1 MLTGGV
7 WDTTVQFSPTVNLVV
22 YIALWAIIA
31 GGLAFIFVRGRA
43 AGFNMRWTTQDI
55 LILAVMGVLLE
66 VYDNLIGD
74 QFITPV
80 LKLLPASDVIH
91 DLALNDI
98 PYMFLL
104 MVGVALIRKPG
115 VATALVFLNFLLMQ
129 LLYGSDKSSVLWWQ
143 YGLYQGLFVD
153 IYFVLRGKQIFAKA
167 NRQAIIDGLVMGALR
182 AVPAVTISSALI
194 GPFLNGDTTTFGD
207 IFLNS
212 TLNLVGNGLA
222 AGLLAPL
229 AIRVAQSINQ
239 NASADVANDAP
250 LAPSSAT
257 PALAGVPTD
266 LPTTP
271 PSDAPASPNQPEG
284 GV

>member
-1 MLTGGV
+1 MWTS
-7 WDTTVQFSPTVNLVV
+7 TVQFPPAVELVL
-22 YIALWAIIA
+22 YIGLWVIA
-31 GGLAFIFVRGRA
+31 VAGLGYVFVRGRA

-55 LILAVMGVLLE
+55 LVLAVMGVLLE

-80 LKLLPASDVIH
+80 LKLLPASDIIH

-104 MVGVALIRKPG
+104 MVGIAIIRKPG

-129 LLYGSDKSSVLWWQ
+129 LIYGSDKSNVLWWE
-143 YGLYQGLFVD
+143 YGIYQGLFVD
-153 IYFVLRGKQIFAKA
+153 IYFVSRGKTIFQKA
-167 NRQAIIDGLVMGALR
+167 DNRAIIDGLIMGALR
-182 AVPAVTISSALI
+182 AVPAVTISAALV
-194 GPFLNGDTTTFGD
+194 GPFLNGGTDTFGN

-212 TLNLVGNGLA
+212 SLNLVGNGLA

-239 NASADVANDAP
+239 TAATEPAIGSAP
-250 LAPSSAT
+250 P
-257 PALAGVPTD
+257 AGVVASGGQGSAE
-266 LPTTP
+266 P
-271 PSDAPASPNQPEG
+271 PKPSEG
-284 GV
+284 GA

>member
-1 MLTGGV
+1 MGGL
-7 WDTTVQFSPTVNLVV
+7 WNSTVQFPPTVNLVL
-22 YIALWAIIA
+22 YIALWVIA
-31 GGLAFIFVRGRA
+31 VAGLVFIFVRGRA

-80 LKLLPASDVIH
+80 LKLLPASDIIH

-104 MVGVALIRKPG
+104 MVGIALIRKPG

-129 LLYGSDKSSVLWWQ
+129 LIYGSDKSSVLWWQ

-153 IYFVLRGKQIFAKA
+153 IYIVSRGKEIFQQA
-167 NRQAIIDGLVMGALR
+167 NGRAVVDGLIMGALR
-182 AVPAVTISSALI
+182 AVPAVTISSALV
-194 GPFLNGDTTTFGD
+194 GPFLTGATDTFGS

-212 TLNLVGNGLA
+212 SLNLIGNGLA

-229 AIRVAQSINQ
+229 AIRVAQSVNQ
-239 NASADVANDAP
+239 SASVV
-250 LAPSSAT
+250 T
-257 PALAGVPTD
+257 PQDTSP
-266 LPTTP
+266 
-271 PSDAPASPNQPEG
+271 APASAVAAPTEQRGSAEG
-284 GV
+284 GA

>member
-1 MLTGGV
+1 M
-7 WDTTVQFSPTVNLVV
+7 WNSTVQFPPAVNLILYIVLWL
-22 YIALWAIIA
+22 IALA
-31 GGLAFIFVRGRA
+31 GIGYIFTRGRA

-55 LILAVMGVLLE
+55 LVLAVMGVLLE

-74 QFITPV
+74 QFITPA
-80 LKLLPASDVIH
+80 LKFLPASDIIH

-104 MVGVALIRKPG
+104 MVGIAIIRKPG

-129 LLYGSDKSSVLWWQ
+129 LIYGSDKSNVLWWE
-143 YGLYQGLFVD
+143 YGVYQGLFVD
-153 IYFVLRGKQIFAKA
+153 IYFVTRGKAIFQKA
-167 NRQAIIDGLVMGALR
+167 DGRAIVDGLIMGALR

-194 GPFLNGDTTTFGD
+194 GPFLVGDTTTFGD

-212 TLNLVGNGLA
+212 SLNLVGNGLA

-239 NASADVANDAP
+239 TASAE
-250 LAPSSAT
+250 
-257 PALAGVPTD
+257 
-266 LPTTP
+266 
-271 PSDAPASPNQPEG
+271 PASAPPAAVVASGGSSSSESQKPTEG
-284 GV
+284 GA

>member
-1 MLTGGV
+1 M
-7 WDTTVQFSPTVNLVV
+7 WDSTVQFPPTVSLVL
-22 YIALWAIIA
+22 YIVLWIVAL
-31 GGLAFIFVRGRA
+31 GGLTFVFVRGRA
-43 AGFNMRWTTQDI
+43 AGFNMRWTTQDV
-55 LILAVMGVLLE
+55 LVLAVMGVLLE

-80 LKLLPASDVIH
+80 LKLLPASDIIH

-104 MVGVALIRKPG
+104 MVGIALIRKPG

-129 LLYGSDKSSVLWWQ
+129 LLYGSDKSNVLWWQ
-143 YGLYQGLFVD
+143 YGIYQGLFVD
-153 IYFVLRGKQIFAKA
+153 IYFVLRGKGIFSKA
-167 NRQAIIDGLVMGALR
+167 NGQAIVDGLIMGALR
-182 AVPAVTISSALI
+182 AVPAVTISAALI

-212 TLNLVGNGLA
+212 SLNLVGNGLA

-239 NASADVANDAP
+239 NATVEAPTDVTG
-250 LAPSSAT
+250 T
-257 PALAGVPTD
+257 PALAGAPPAPLAPD
-266 LPTTP
+266 TP
-271 PSDAPASPNQPEG
+271 APPAQ
-284 GV
+284 